1 MEPFRTTINIEQ
13 PPKPK
18 VRITSHQ
25 HPLTVRTP
33 TQDSLP
39 RRPHPNDPKPH
50 FMTPTNPT
58 RPLKNLGSFCR
69 RLLTTKT
76 PLTRITT
83 TNRPPPLTTTTI
95 TTRQHTT
102 PSHPLP
108 TPTNRPSPP
117 KMPSSPNPASTPPPP
132 SSTSHP
138 TNTNTTNPPP
148 PTATT
153 TTTTTGTLP
162 ALPALP
168 AAPENP
174 PAPGAGE
181 SAPQILRVDGA
192 AVVLDHLG
200 PMVIG
205 RDGTVSRIANWGE
218 MAAVEREN
226 TVRVL
231 GRRNQVRLAALRGEQ
246 GGGKKE

>member
-1 MEPFRTTINIEQ
+1 
-13 PPKPK
+13 
-18 VRITSHQ
+18 
-25 HPLTVRTP
+25 
-33 TQDSLP
+33 
-39 RRPHPNDPKPH
+39 
-50 FMTPTNPT
+50 MTPTNAT

-69 RLLTTKT
+69 RLLTTTT

-83 TNRPPPLTTTTI
+83 TQRI
-95 TTRQHTT
+95 TTPSTRQYTT
-102 PSHPLP
+102 PSHPLQ

-117 KMPSSPNPASTPPPP
+117 TMPSSPNPASTPPPP

-138 TNTNTTNPPP
+138 TNPPP
-148 PTATT
+148 PTSTT
-153 TTTTTGTLP
+153 TTTTAGTLP

-174 PAPGAGE
+174 PASGE

-231 GRRNQVRLAALRGEQ
+231 GRRNQVRLAALRGEEQGQGQ
-246 GGGKKE
+246 GGEKKE